1 MRRLTGSAAALSIL
15 IASALSSGADDA
27 WLPFMTLDADAQS
40 NWQVANG
47 GFGLPAGSAQ
57 AGKIDPGTPA
67 NDGVKERDPLQV
79 FGQAGYYLYDIDAW
93 QAAAAGPIIGPLRQ
107 RTYSLFGA
115 DSNSASLNR
124 LTMGSELVRRDA
136 GASRW
141 RGSWSNPGWSF

>member
-1 MRRLTGSAAALSIL
+1 MRRLTGLAAALSVL
-15 IASALSSGADDA
+15 IASGLASGADDA
-27 WLPFMTLDADAQS
+27 WQPMMVLDADAQS

-47 GFGLPAGSAQ
+47 GFGLPASSPQ
-57 AGKIDPGTPA
+57 AMGIDPGAPA
-67 NDGVKERDPLQV
+67 NDDVGVRDPNQK
-79 FGQAGYYLYDIDAW
+79 FGQADYYLYDMDAW
-93 QAAAAGPIIGPLRQ
+93 QAVAAGPIIGPLRQ

-124 LTMGSELVRRDA
+124 LTMGSESARRDA